1 MDWKD
6 CIKKRIA
13 KAVGIDLD
21 LIESLTKTSYNKLLS
36 EEKLSLDSSTSGSK
50 ISLAYDSLRELLEA
64 LAIKKGFKIYNNE
77 CYTYFLKEVLEE
89 SIKGDEFDELRKI
102 RNSIN
107 YYGKEILLDEAKEV
121 LGRIKILRKEILN
134 LLIKKKRVFII
145 HRWDG
150 TPNSDWYPWIKKELE
165 NKDFKVEIPI
175 MPNTSEPRI
184 DSWITYLKK
193 VVGKLDDKTYF
204 IGHSIGCQTIMRFL
218 EKENYNDKI
227 GQLVFVA
234 GWFKLD
240 NLENKEI
247 EKIASP
253 WINMPID
260 FDKVKQKISKLT
272 VFLSDNEPY
281 GFINENAKIFKEK
294 LSAKVIIEKNKG
306 HFTEDDN
313 ICELPEILDEL
324 I

>member
-1 MDWKD
+1 M
-6 CIKKRIA
+6 
-13 KAVGIDLD
+13 
-21 LIESLTKTSYNKLLS
+21 
-36 EEKLSLDSSTSGSK
+36 
-50 ISLAYDSLRELLEA
+50 
-64 LAIKKGFKIYNNE
+64 
-77 CYTYFLKEVLEE
+77 EE

-204 IGHSIGCQTIMRFL
+204 
-218 EKENYNDKI
+218 K
-227 GQLVFVA
+227 
-234 GWFKLD
+234 
-240 NLENKEI
+240 
-247 EKIASP
+247 
-253 WINMPID
+253 
-260 FDKVKQKISKLT
+260 
-272 VFLSDNEPY
+272 
-281 GFINENAKIFKEK
+281 
-294 LSAKVIIEKNKG
+294 
-306 HFTEDDN
+306 
-313 ICELPEILDEL
+313 
-324 I
+324 